1 MRRRED
7 EEEEKKKKRERERE
21 REEKVNS
28 TLGGNNQQPG
38 WMGCLSRLHLCLRQI
53 HIYIPRTMASTKHCF
68 RK

>member
-38 WMGCLSRLHLCLRQI
+38 WMGCLSRLHLCLRQTY
-53 HIYIPRTMASTKHCF
+53 IYTPYNGQH
-68 RK
+68 